1 MGRFTDLFLRRRKT
15 PAAKTAPRPAL
26 TPEPVEDPQ
35 AQADAEFEE
44 LKRASHEA
52 LVEAIRRNGTDG
64 VGFSDGFGLTR
75 EQRVAR
81 LLGR

>member
-1 MGRFTDLFLRRRKT
+1 MALWRRDKT
-15 PAAKTAPRPAL
+15 KAVVRRVDAKLA
-26 TPEPVEDPQ
+26 EPTEDPQ
-35 AQADAEFEE
+35 ARADAEFEE

-81 LLGR
+81 LLGRW